1 MQEISQEQLI
11 FDGYQQYIVPSYRR
25 LPLVVDHGEG
35 SYLWDIKG
43 KKYLDFTGGIAV
55 NVLGHSHPVIREA
68 LQHQSEKLIH
78 CSNLYFHEPAWRLS
92 RKIVSLIGQG
102 KVFFSNSGAEANE
115 CLFKV
120 ARRYGES
127 SNRFEI
133 LSFEGSFHGR
143 TLAGIAATGQQRI
156 KKGFGPPMPGF
167 RTIPKAGAKEFVES
181 LSEKTV
187 ALIVEPIQGESGV
200 HVFPS
205 QDLVEIRQICWEK
218 KILFFVDEIQSG
230 MWRTGQFLAWQSL
243 VAETMLYQNLL
254 PDGVSLAKGLAGGL
268 PIGASWINTE
278 YCDVLDEGSHGTTF
292 GGSPLAC
299 HVALTVLEEI
309 ERKGLNKN
317 ILAMGNYL
325 LSSLKQLEKKP
336 QSLLQEVRG
345 MGGMLGLELSIPSF
359 QAAIAL
365 LERGLL
371 VAPSS
376 GNTIRLLPP
385 LNVSF
390 DQIQEAESILKH
402 FLFSLL

>member
-1 MQEISQEQLI
+1 
-11 FDGYQQYIVPSYRR
+11 
-25 LPLVVDHGEG
+25 
-35 SYLWDIKG
+35 
-43 KKYLDFTGGIAV
+43 
-55 NVLGHSHPVIREA
+55 
-68 LQHQSEKLIH
+68 
-78 CSNLYFHEPAWRLS
+78 
-92 RKIVSLIGQG
+92 
-102 KVFFSNSGAEANE
+102 
-115 CLFKV
+115 
-120 ARRYGES
+120 
-127 SNRFEI
+127 
-133 LSFEGSFHGR
+133 
-143 TLAGIAATGQQRI
+143 
-156 KKGFGPPMPGF
+156 MPGF

-254 PDGVSLAKGLAGGL
+254 PDGVSLAKGLAGGF